1 MTISIILTLIKFYQM
16 NVFKITH
23 SQQHETGYVTHYTL
37 IPADSKSD
45 AIRKV
50 KPEIIISV
58 EDLGEQQ
65 EDKFKDWW
73 DIWNSKAKNSKKT
86 IQEEI
91 RKIKSPSKKV
101 KK

>member
-1 MTISIILTLIKFYQM
+1 M

-23 SQQHETGYVTHYTL
+23 SQQHEIGYVTHYTL
-37 IPADSKSD
+37 MPADSVAE
-45 AIRKV
+45 AIQKV

-58 EDLGEQQ
+58 EDLGEQR

-73 DIWNSKAKNSKKT
+73 DIWNSKAKNSKKA

-91 RKIKSPSKKV
+91 SKIKSPSKKTQ
-101 KK
+101 

>member
-1 MTISIILTLIKFYQM
+1 M

-23 SQQHETGYVTHYTL
+23 SQQQPTGYVTHYTL

-58 EDLGEQQ
+58 EDLGEQR

-73 DIWNSKAKNSKKT
+73 DIWNSKAKNSKKA
-86 IQEEI
+86 IQEEVS
-91 RKIKSPSKKV
+91 KIKSPSKKTQ
-101 KK
+101 

>member
-1 MTISIILTLIKFYQM
+1 M
-16 NVFKITH
+16 
-23 SQQHETGYVTHYTL
+23 
-37 IPADSKSD
+37 PADSVAE
-45 AIRKV
+45 AIQKV

-58 EDLGEQQ
+58 EDLGEQR

-91 RKIKSPSKKV
+91 SKIKSPSKKTQ
-101 KK
+101 

>member
-1 MTISIILTLIKFYQM
+1 M

-23 SQQHETGYVTHYTL
+23 SQQQPTGYVTHYTL

-65 EDKFKDWW
+65 EDKFKDWL
-73 DIWNSKAKNSKKT
+73 KLLL
-86 IQEEI
+86 QEAQ
-91 RKIKSPSKKV
+91 KIDK
-101 KK
+101 

>member
-1 MTISIILTLIKFYQM
+1 M

-37 IPADSKSD
+37 MPADSVAE
-45 AIRKV
+45 AIQKV

-73 DIWNSKAKNSKKT
+73 DIWNSKAQNSRKT